1 MGLGTGSACLQ
12 GMPGRETILK
22 NANIHSMDA
31 KETPAYST
39 QLRKER
45 GRRPLWNFAGGPVV
59 KTLPSNAEDMG
70 LIPGGG
76 S

>member
-1 MGLGTGSACLQ
+1 
-12 GMPGRETILK
+12 
-22 NANIHSMDA
+22 MDA
-31 KETPAYST
+31 KETPVYST

-76 S
+76 N